1 MCRLGSE
8 NTRPTGNRQEHAPNA
23 VCPQANMAGKG
34 LRAVGWQHNARHVG
48 VARGVAVLPLSEEG
62 SRGVSWSVGFT
73 RVQGGDVI

>member
-1 MCRLGSE
+1 MVAC
-8 NTRPTGNRQEHAPNA
+8 T
-23 VCPQANMAGKG
+23 

-48 VARGVAVLPLSEEG
+48 VARGVAVLPLSEED

>member
-1 MCRLGSE
+1 VRAGGGAAAW
-8 NTRPTGNRQEHAPNA
+8 RRGA
-23 VCPQANMAGKG
+23 VVACT